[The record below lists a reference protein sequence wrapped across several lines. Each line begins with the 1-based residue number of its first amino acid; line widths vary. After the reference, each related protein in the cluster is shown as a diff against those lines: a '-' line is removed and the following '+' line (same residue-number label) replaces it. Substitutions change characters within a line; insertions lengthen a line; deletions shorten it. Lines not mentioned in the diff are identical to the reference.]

1 MLLLLLG
8 EIGSYRLDEARP
20 ILRRA
25 LDGDDRELRAA
36 AARALVR
43 LRDPADLSQLL
54 RDPFRKVRGI
64 GAQASLDIG
73 FWPCGLTKEQLM
85 AHFWIG
91 CQKLDWAPVIRL
103 GQSAR
108 PALEIAAHGDD
119 AAVRREAGQI
129 LRILSFKMPKKPGF
143 FTRILGRQLRKESG
157 VGP

>member
-1 MLLLLLG
+1 LR

-36 AARALVR
+36 AARALVM
-43 LRDPADLSQLL
+43 LRDAADLSQLL
-54 RDPFRKVRGI
+54 RDPFREVRGI

-73 FWPCGLTKEQLM
+73 FRPYGFTKEQLI
-85 AHFWIG
+85 AHLWIG

-108 PALEIAAHGDD
+108 PALEMAAHGDD
-119 AAVRREAGQI
+119 SAVRREAGQI